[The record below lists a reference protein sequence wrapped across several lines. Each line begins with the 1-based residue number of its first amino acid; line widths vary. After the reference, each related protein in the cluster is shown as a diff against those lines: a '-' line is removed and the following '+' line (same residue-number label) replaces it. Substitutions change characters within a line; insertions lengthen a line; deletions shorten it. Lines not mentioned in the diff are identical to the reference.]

1 MNNIIKCFYLYGYQD
16 TEFNFYLQEVG
27 FGPKDR
33 QKHWNL
39 RNKIMKDRLT
49 KLIRRTP
56 SKSYIKYAEHRIF
69 ERALESGEYVWLKT
83 SKKLIRSFKY
93 FGIRHL
99 DEVFNKP
106 FGRHKMLESDM
117 AESEFLIANGTIIIS
132 HDWNLR

>member
-69 ERALESGEYVWLKT
+69 ERALESGEYV
-83 SKKLIRSFKY
+83 
-93 FGIRHL
+93 
-99 DEVFNKP
+99 
-106 FGRHKMLESDM
+106 
-117 AESEFLIANGTIIIS
+117 
-132 HDWNLR
+132 